1 MSTFPPPAP
10 APKKTSPIVWI
21 LAAVGGLLVLVVL
34 LVMAGGFFLV
44 RKVKQAGF
52 DTELMKKN
60 PGLAS
65 IKMMAALNPN
75 IEIVS
80 TDESRGIVT
89 VRDKRNGKT
98 FTVNFEDAK
107 KGKFSMTDDKN
118 QSVTIS
124 SQGEGSNG
132 AVEIKSS
139 DGTTKIGGG
148 DTKVPAWIP
157 DYPGSQPQGAFSSES
172 GSEKSGMFT
181 FKTKDPVD
189 KIVRFY
195 EDGFKTGGLKVTTT
209 VQSGNAGSPGGAV
222 QAQDEAGKHNCSVV
236 LAGEGGETTVS
247 VTFSAKK

>member
-21 LAAVGGLLVLVVL
+21 LAAVGGLLVLIVL
-34 LVMAGGFFLV
+34 LFIAGGVFLV
-44 RKVKQAGF
+44 HKVKQAGF
-52 DTELMKKN
+52 DTDLMKKN

-65 IKMMAALNPN
+65 VRIMAALNPN
-75 IEIVS
+75 IEVLS
-80 TDESRGIVT
+80 TDESKGIVT
-89 VRDKRNGKT
+89 VRDKKSGKT

-107 KGKFSMTDDKN
+107 RGKFSMTDDQN
-118 QSVTIS
+118 HSVTIS

-132 AVEIKSS
+132 ALEIKSS

-148 DTKVPAWIP
+148 NIKVPAWIP
-157 DYPGSQPQGAFSSES
+157 DYPGSQAQGAFSSES

-189 KIVRFY
+189 KVVSFY
-195 EDGFKTGGLKVTTT
+195 QDGFKSGGLKVTTT
-209 VQSGNAGSPGGAV
+209 VQSGNASSPGGAL
-222 QAQDEAGKHNCSVV
+222 QAQDEGGKHNCSVV